1 MKEINGELTAAGLKI
16 ALVASRFNSFL
27 VEQLVKGA
35 VDAFTRL
42 GGDEADLT
50 LVRVPGAYEL
60 PVVAKKLAMGG
71 VDAVV
76 CLGAVVQGATAHA
89 DLINQATAKAFSEIS
104 IATGVPV
111 LDGVVA
117 AENLLWN
124 PLGIKRPLFKLI
136 GKYST
141 PYAQCH
147 PKSIAPFEAID
158 VTNDKHAE
166 WLNPASGEPHFESVD
181 CAVRYFHKITDVRST
196 HEAIDTIIINNSSVT
211 YDSSVKHLYIHFKK

>member
-117 AENLLWN
+117 AENLEQAVERCGTKQGN
-124 PLGIKRPLFKLI
+124 KGFSAMQSAIEMANVMKKL
-136 GKYST
+136 K
-141 PYAQCH
+141 
-147 PKSIAPFEAID
+147 
-158 VTNDKHAE
+158 N
-166 WLNPASGEPHFESVD
+166 
-181 CAVRYFHKITDVRST
+181 
-196 HEAIDTIIINNSSVT
+196 
-211 YDSSVKHLYIHFKK
+211 